1 MPRMYLEVSYD
12 GSDYGGWQRQPDVRT
27 VQEEIERRLSEL
39 YVNQPVVIHSSGR
52 TDAGVH
58 AVAQPV
64 TFDVPEYPGIPPE
77 NLLQA
82 LNNSLPDSIRINCV
96 GLAPSDDFHA
106 RFSAVGKAYCYI
118 INRGDKTPFNSR
130 YSWHVPGCID
140 DDAVRR
146 GAGHLVGEHDFAAFT
161 NSRKDDD
168 GGTVRRIFRIDVR
181 EFGYYLA
188 MTFVGGGFLYKMVRN
203 MAGVLA
209 LVGSGT
215 HKPEDVLGFLKCA
228 DRSELPKPA
237 PARGLFLMK
246 AFYSEEDLAG
256 FQLNHLPFGH

>member
-12 GSDYGGWQRQPDVRT
+12 GTDYAGWQRQADVCT

-58 AVAQPV
+58 AVCQPV
-64 TFDVPEYPGIPPE
+64 TFDVPDYPGIPPD
-77 NLLQA
+77 NLRQA
-82 LNNSLPDSIRINCV
+82 LNNSLHDSIRINC
-96 GLAPSDDFHA
+96 LRNAPREDFHA
-106 RFSAVGKAYCYI
+106 RFSAIGKAYCYI
-118 INRGDKTPFNSR
+118 VNRGDKSPFNSR
-130 YSWHVPGCID
+130 FSWHVPGCR
-140 DDAVRR
+140 DADAIRR
-146 GAGHLVGEHDFAAFT
+146 GAEHLVGEHDFAAFT

-181 EFGYYLA
+181 EFGHFLA
-188 MTFVGGGFLYKMVRN
+188 VTYVGSGFLYKMVRN
-203 MAGVLA
+203 MTGVLA
-209 LVGSGT
+209 LVGCGLYISD
-215 HKPEDVLGFLKCA
+215 DVLGLLKCA
-228 DRSELPKPA
+228 SRSDLPKPA

-256 FQLNHLPFGH
+256 FRLNDLPFGR